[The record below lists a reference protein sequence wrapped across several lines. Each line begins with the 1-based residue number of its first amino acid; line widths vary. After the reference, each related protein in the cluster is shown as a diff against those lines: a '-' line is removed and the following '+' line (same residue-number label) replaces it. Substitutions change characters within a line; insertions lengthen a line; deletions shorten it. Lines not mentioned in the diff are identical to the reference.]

1 MARSLGA
8 IMTAEVTAEA
18 RTFRTSAA
26 ASGSG
31 PATPRPTVAA
41 IELHLL
47 GGVRLVVE
55 GRDVPVPSTVA
66 RLLAFVGLAAP
77 YPVDRM
83 QLAGALWPDH
93 SDLRACANLRSVLWR
108 SRGACAPCLEVSA
121 GAVALAHD
129 VWLDV
134 QHPDEVI
141 DLHTTRR
148 AGGAIPSL
156 LPGWYDDWV
165 VHERERIRQLML
177 HALEDAS
184 RASIDAGDC
193 RAAID
198 LALHAVAM
206 EPLRET
212 PHRLVA
218 EAHLIEG
225 NQAEALKAFGGY
237 AAMLERE
244 LGIAPSPQF
253 GHVVR
258 PNVAIES
265 SA

>member
-1 MARSLGA
+1 MARMLGA
-8 IMTAEVTAEA
+8 IMTRQTTVSA
-18 RTFRTSAA
+18 RISADP
-26 ASGSG
+26 GVG
-31 PATPRPTVAA
+31 TPPPT

-47 GGVRLVVE
+47 GGVRLVVD
-55 GRDVPVPSTVA
+55 GTDVPVPSSVA

-93 SDLRACANLRSVLWR
+93 SDDRACANLRSVLWR
-108 SRGACAPCLEVSA
+108 SRALCDSCLSSSGVAVS
-121 GAVALAHD
+121 LAHE

-141 DLHTTRR
+141 DLHTSRR
-148 AGGAIPSL
+148 AGGAIPAL

-218 EAHLIEG
+218 EAHLMEG
-225 NQAEALKAFGGY
+225 NHAEAIKAFGGY
-237 AAMLERE
+237 ASLLDRE
-244 LGIAPSPQF
+244 LGIVPSSLF
-253 GHVVR
+253 GRVVGAE
-258 PNVAIES
+258 PAVAATAIALAEG
-265 SA
+265 